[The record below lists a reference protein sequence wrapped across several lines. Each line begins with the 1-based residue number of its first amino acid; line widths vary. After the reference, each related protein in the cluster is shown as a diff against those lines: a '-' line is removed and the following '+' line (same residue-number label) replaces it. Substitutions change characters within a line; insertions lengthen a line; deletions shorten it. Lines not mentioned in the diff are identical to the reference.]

1 MRMNSIIVI
10 AMCSVFYSAASPQF
24 VSAATSQSVQAAAP
38 ERVAS
43 ATQRFTPG
51 GAQFTVPAGW
61 SIATQKNLVLLT
73 PPEADTHLAI
83 VDTQAPD
90 AKAAVAA
97 AWAAYKPDSKRP
109 IKLVTPRPARE
120 GWDERQVFEYE
131 TSPNERVVVVAIAER
146 AGTSWTVMI
155 LDGSEPTVEKRGAPI
170 GLIFESLRPK
180 GYARESFAGR
190 KANPLDT
197 ARIEQMKSFVQ
208 SAMQQLGVPGAA
220 IALIDGGKV
229 VYEGGLG
236 VRELG
241 KPDPVDENTLFMAAS
256 NTKGMTTLLLAILAD
271 EKKLAWDQPV
281 IELYPAFRLGN
292 PETTKQVLVKHL
304 ICACTGMPRQECWV

>member
-1 MRMNSIIVI
+1 MRMNSVLVL
-10 AMCSVFYSAASPQF
+10 AMFGLLSSAAHAQSA
-24 VSAATSQSVQAAAP
+24 SAATTTQSVPAAAP

-43 ATQRFTPG
+43 DTQRFTPG

-61 SIATQKNLVLLT
+61 SITTTKNMVLLT

-83 VDTQAPD
+83 VGTQSAD

-109 IKLVTPRPARE
+109 IKLITPRPARE

-131 TSPNERVVVVAIAER
+131 TSPNERVVVEAIADR
-146 AGTSWTVMI
+146 AGSSWTVVI

-170 GLIFESLRPK
+170 SLIFQGLRPK

-220 IALIDGGKV
+220 IALIDGG
-229 VYEGGLG
+229 
-236 VRELG
+236 RESG
-241 KPDPVDENTLFMAAS
+241 SWAS
-256 NTKGMTTLLLAILAD
+256 QTRWMRTRYS
-271 EKKLAWDQPV
+271 W
-281 IELYPAFRLGN
+281 
-292 PETTKQVLVKHL
+292 
-304 ICACTGMPRQECWV
+304 PRRTRRG